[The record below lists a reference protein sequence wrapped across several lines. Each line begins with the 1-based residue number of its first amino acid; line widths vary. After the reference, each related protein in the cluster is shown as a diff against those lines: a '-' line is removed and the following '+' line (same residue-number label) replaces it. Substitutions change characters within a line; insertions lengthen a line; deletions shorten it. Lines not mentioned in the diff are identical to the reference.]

1 MKWTFVDQPDRVW
14 AIQSARRKG
23 HFASKPGEDISVVPF
38 VVGALPRKSTPP
50 SRSTHGDG
58 FPIKLRVMCAFIE
71 EYLDLVDLVS
81 CSEIQ
86 DRMQLATNIH
96 DLVAL

>member
-23 HFASKPGEDISVVPF
+23 HFASK
-38 VVGALPRKSTPP
+38 P